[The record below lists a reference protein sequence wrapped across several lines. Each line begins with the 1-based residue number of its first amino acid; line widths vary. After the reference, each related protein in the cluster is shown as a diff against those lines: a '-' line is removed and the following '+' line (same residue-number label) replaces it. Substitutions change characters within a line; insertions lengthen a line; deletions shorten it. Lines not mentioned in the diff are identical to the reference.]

1 MKELGRK
8 KTFKEV
14 LQNHSDAALI
24 HNNQDPSHEVKKRR
38 DRKNE
43 DVGNEI
49 SGDTQRHAENDGQG
63 VKFSASSR
71 HSGRRINH
79 SRNSLPSVNQEFRVV
94 RDNRVSRNRCEEGK
108 SPSLPGS
115 TPTNEQLNVNT
126 TEKGSSEA
134 SSNERLSGAMNL
146 SQAFNGSESHAR
158 CLKDA
163 DTSDRKATSEKK
175 QDMILNTASQTLPIH
190 ADPIHVPPPAVYSSS
205 ADPIHV
211 PPADSR
217 SSGVVGANR
226 REVGV
231 VGFRRQSS
239 DNLVKQSSVHSSS
252 YANNSPIGKDV
263 TSSNSYQSFGAI
275 SKTEQIYQ
283 ANVTVPESSSINNQY
298 NSRPQQQLM
307 GLQRAP
313 QPIKE
318 WRPKSTQQSS
328 GKSPGVTGTP
338 KKAPSPPA
346 EISKDIKSDAE
357 SLLEK
362 LSQINIYENQNV
374 TIAQDIPVA
383 ETECC
388 RLTFG
393 TIGVELKSLKH
404 QSQVQSKVTAEKS
417 NEESNA
423 SLTLPGPELSND
435 DVSGRKQIE
444 LHGDLVRSACT
455 NSPSLG
461 VASEQKL
468 PDIIESSSSHNPDSY
483 ADVGLTH
490 DSRSSYAHSE
500 SKPLYDS
507 QSVPGF
513 SAYGYTTGCEPHLRP
528 TIEDIV
534 RLKGGLLSRKEF
546 LPPNF
551 FPPATMPGYSSNPP
565 YYHPANGNNYLSMP
579 EGSSH
584 PNANGLKYGV
594 QQFKPAPFGGPTGFH
609 NFTNFT
615 SPTGYAVNTPGMVM
629 GAAAI
634 EDSSRINYK
643 DNIYGPNFQADASK
657 TWIQNPMELGMQSN
671 NPYFNFR
678 APQTPHAARIP
689 SLNAHASSF
698 NAATASAVTSAQS
711 SHTQFHGIYH
721 APHHLGPSV
730 GNSIGVEA
738 APGSQIGAYQ
748 AHQPQMGHQ
757 NWTTFF

>member
-14 LQNHSDAALI
+14 LENISDAAHI
-24 HNNQDPSHEVKKRR
+24 HNNQDPLHEVKRRR
-38 DRKNE
+38 DRKKE
-43 DVGNEI
+43 LHLQDVGHEI
-49 SGDTQRHAENDGQG
+49 SGDAQRHTENDGQG
-63 VKFSASSR
+63 NKISAPSR

-79 SRNSLPSVNQEFRVV
+79 PRVSREFRVV
-94 RDNRVSRNRCEEGK
+94 RDNRVRHTKCEEGK

-115 TPTNEQLNVNT
+115 TPTSEQLNVNT

-134 SSNERLSGAMNL
+134 SSNQRSCGAMNL
-146 SQAFNGSESHAR
+146 SQAFNGSDSHAR
-158 CLKDA
+158 CLKDT
-163 DTSDRKATSEKK
+163 DTSDRKATSEEK
-175 QDMILNTASQTLPIH
+175 QDLILNTAAQMLPIKPNNVH
-190 ADPIHVPPPAVYSSS
+190 QHSITMASTSSSSAAVYSSS

-252 YANNSPIGKDV
+252 YANNSLIGKDV

-275 SKTEQIYQ
+275 SKTGQFYE
-283 ANVTVPESSSINNQY
+283 ANATVPESINNQY
-298 NSRPQQQLM
+298 NSRPHQQLM
-307 GLQRAP
+307 RLQRVP
-313 QPIKE
+313 QPNKE

-328 GKSPGVTGTP
+328 GNSPGVTGTP
-338 KKAPSPPA
+338 KKAPSPPV

-357 SLLEK
+357 SLIEK

-374 TIAQDIPVA
+374 TIAQDTQVA
-383 ETECC
+383 ETEYC

-393 TIGVELKSLKH
+393 TIGVELESLKH
-404 QSQVQSKVTAEKS
+404 RSQLQSIVTAEKS
-417 NEESNA
+417 HEESNA
-423 SLTLPGPELSND
+423 SLTLPGPELSSND
-435 DVSGRKQIE
+435 DVSGSKLTE
-444 LHGDLVRSACT
+444 LHGDLVRSART

-500 SKPLYDS
+500 SKRLYDFHNLL
-507 QSVPGF
+507 GF
-513 SAYGYTTGCEPHLRP
+513 WAYGRTTGCEPHLRP

-534 RLKGGLLSRKEF
+534 RWKGGLLSRQEF
-546 LPPNF
+546 LSPTF
-551 FPPATMPGYSSNPP
+551 FPSVTMPGYTSNPP
-565 YYHPANGNNYLSMP
+565 YYHPANGNNHMTMP
-579 EGSSH
+579 GGSSH
-584 PNANGLKYGV
+584 SNANGLKYGV
-594 QQFKPAPFGGPTGFH
+594 QQFKPVPFGGPTGFH

-615 SPTGYAVNTPGMVM
+615 N
-629 GAAAI
+629 
-634 EDSSRINYK
+634 
-643 DNIYGPNFQADASK
+643 PNLQADTSK

-671 NPYFNFR
+671 HPSYNVP

-689 SLNAHASSF
+689 SLNANASSF
-698 NAATASAVTSAQS
+698 NAATAAAATSAQS
-711 SHTQFHGIYH
+711 SHMQFHH
-721 APHHLGPSV
+721 VPHHLGPSV
-730 GNSIGVEA
+730 ANSIGVEA

-748 AHQPQMGHQ
+748 THQPQMGHQ

>member
-14 LQNHSDAALI
+14 LENHSDASHI
-24 HNNQDPSHEVKKRR
+24 HNNQDTFDEVKRRR
-38 DRKNE
+38 DKKE
-43 DVGNEI
+43 LQPQVVGHDI
-49 SGDTQRHAENDGQG
+49 SGDTQRHTENDGQG
-63 VKFSASSR
+63 NKFYASSR

-79 SRNSLPSVNQEFRVV
+79 SRVEFRVV
-94 RDNRVSRNRCEEGK
+94 RDNRVKHTRCEEGK

-115 TPTNEQLNVNT
+115 TPTSEQLNVNT

-134 SSNERLSGAMNL
+134 SSNQMNL
-146 SQAFNGSESHAR
+146 SQAFNGSDSHAR
-158 CLKDA
+158 CLKDT
-163 DTSDRKATSEKK
+163 DMSDRKATSEEK
-175 QDMILNTASQTLPIH
+175 QDQILNTAAQMLPIKPNNVH
-190 ADPIHVPPPAVYSSS
+190 QHSVTMASTSCSSADVYSSS

-217 SSGVVGANR
+217 SSGVVGANGR
-226 REVGV
+226 DVGV

-252 YANNSPIGKDV
+252 YANNSLMGKDV
-263 TSSNSYQSFGAI
+263 TSSNSCQSFGAI
-275 SKTEQIYQ
+275 SKTEQFYQ
-283 ANVTVPESSSINNQY
+283 ANVTVPESSSINNHY
-298 NSRPQQQLM
+298 NSRPHQHLM
-307 GLQRAP
+307 GLQRVP
-313 QPIKE
+313 QPNKE

-328 GKSPGVTGTP
+328 GNSPGVTGTP

-357 SLLEK
+357 TLLEK

-374 TIAQDIPVA
+374 TIAQDTQVA
-383 ETECC
+383 EIECC

-404 QSQVQSKVTAEKS
+404 QSQSQPIVTAGKS
-417 NEESNA
+417 HEESNA

-435 DVSGRKQIE
+435 DVSGSKLIE
-444 LHGDLVRSACT
+444 LHGDLVRSART

-468 PDIIESSSSHNPDSY
+468 PDIVESSSSRNPDSY

-500 SKPLYDS
+500 PKPLYDS
-507 QSVPGF
+507 HNVSGF
-513 SAYGYTTGCEPHLRP
+513 WAYGHTTGCEPHLRP

-534 RLKGGLLSRKEF
+534 RWKGGLLSHQKF
-546 LPPNF
+546 LSPNF
-551 FPPATMPGYSSNPP
+551 FPSANMPGYSSNPP
-565 YYHPANGNNYLSMP
+565 YYHPANGNNYLTMP

-594 QQFKPAPFGGPTGFH
+594 QQFKPVPFGGPTGFH

-615 SPTGYAVNTPGMVM
+615 N
-629 GAAAI
+629 
-634 EDSSRINYK
+634 
-643 DNIYGPNFQADASK
+643 PNLQADTSN
-657 TWIQNPMELGMQSN
+657 TWIQNPMELGMQSSH
-671 NPYFNFR
+671 PYFPAR
-678 APQTPHAARIP
+678 QTPHAARIP
-689 SLNAHASSF
+689 SLNANASSF
-698 NAATASAVTSAQS
+698 NAATAAAATSAQS
-711 SHTQFHGIYH
+711 SHMQFHH
-721 APHHLGPSV
+721 APHHLGPPSLA
-730 GNSIGVEA
+730 NSIGVEA
-738 APGSQIGAYQ
+738 APGSQFGAYQ